1 MKNLVNLLKFS
12 LLKNSVSISFLCMV
26 TKTVTVSRQVT
37 VIWSQL

>member
-1 MKNLVNLLKFS
+1 MQSLVNLLKIR
-12 LLKNSVSISFLCMV
+12 LLKNSVSISFLCAV